1 MKTIMY
7 GGRWQRSE
15 RNKHRGF
22 PKSLDKSSLSNN
34 HKIKGVKVKKVRG
47 YQKETTERRGE
58 RTPTQCAQNRC
69 LTNFQT
75 SILHRAFTTTV
86 RGTSQPRVKN
96 RCLKIRK
103 TSILRAARSWLVVL
117 QYSYKID
124 VLRILRLLFCTSSER
139 TVQNRSLKIRK
150 TSILRALI
158 YAQLARCTVRTVQSA
173 SAAKQ
178 MSGNPSDQAISEP
191 APTHSQQTNFRI

>member
-103 TSILRAARSWLVVL
+103 TSILRA
-117 QYSYKID
+117 
-124 VLRILRLLFCTSSER
+124 
-139 TVQNRSLKIRK
+139 
-150 TSILRALI
+150 LI